1 MMSSTMRI
9 TALALLTLGLGGCL
23 SLTGQR
29 TELSIY
35 EVTLAAP
42 ATPGSPVVWQLVV
55 DEPVADD
62 PIAGARIVLKPAS
75 GAFGVLKGARWGN
88 RAPEFLQAL
97 LVQGFEDSGRIV
109 GVGRT
114 SSSVRG
120 DYALLAELR
129 DFQAEYDAA
138 DGDAVAVTLSL
149 KLVHYA
155 RNEVLAARVF
165 RARVALDAR
174 SVGAIV
180 AGFEQ
185 ALNTLVPQIVDW
197 TLTSGEA
204 NWAGA
209 MPQAR

>member
-1 MMSSTMRI
+1 MSSTIRI
-9 TALALLTLGLGGCL
+9 AALAMLSLGLCGCL
-23 SLTGQR
+23 SLTGER

-35 EVTLAAP
+35 GVTLAAP
-42 ATPGSPVVWQLVV
+42 ESPGSPVVWQLVV

-75 GAFGVLKGARWGN
+75 GAFGVLKGARWSD

-165 RARVALDAR
+165 RTRVILDER

-180 AGFEQ
+180 AGFEA

-197 TLTSGEA
+197 TLSSGEA
-204 NWAGA
+204 NWSGA
-209 MPQAR
+209 MPPMR